1 MGVMSVKRTTTI
13 ASGDHSGG
21 GTAASRGSEGTIS
34 TISAMDEQKALG
46 GQNVGDVLNKLS
58 DANYVDPSK
67 KHRAAGN
74 AQLDKDA
81 FMKLMLAQMKY
92 QDPQNPMQSHEMA
105 AQLAQFT
112 SLEQLNNIHT
122 TLESM
127 KNAQSPSTNYQAL
140 NFIGKKIA
148 SDSSR
153 ITRTAGDTTHP
164 MSFQLLGD
172 ATKTKITIHDASG
185 ATVRTLTPGALKK
198 GPNSVVWNGMNE
210 DGVATRPGEYKM
222 SIEAETASG
231 TKVYAKTQLE
241 GRITGLNYT
250 AEGPILMVGD
260 QSVKMSEVK
269 KIEEAGPEMGA
280 TPLTS
285 GAMPPGLGA
294 AGAGPVAG
302 QVPGV
307 VPGQVPAQMNEQIA
321 AMMGAMKG
329 ASNPKE
335 ALMQSLQKA
344 SNLNGMM
351 PTATQAAPMRAGVV
365 NQATAQTQPPELA
378 MAHPRMTVKPES
390 KGAPKP
396 GMTEAEKQKAA
407 MVEKVESAMK
417 NSKSTARVEE
427 DAPKAAPKTSAS
439 VALQG
444 SATQSAE
451 NSAHG
456 SKSEIAAQDSKAN
469 SSGDNMNVPPAED
482 PLVQGNIESVPM
494 AQGLLN
500 KLAQAK

>member
-1 MGVMSVKRTTTI
+1 MGVMNVKRTTTI

-21 GTAASRGSEGTIS
+21 QTAASRGIEGTVNN
-34 TISAMDEQKALG
+34 ISATDEQKALG
-46 GQNVGDVLNKLS
+46 GQNVGDVLNKIS

-198 GPNSVVWNGMNE
+198 GPNSVVWNGMTE
-210 DGVATRPGEYKM
+210 DGVAARPGEYKM
-222 SIEAETASG
+222 AIEAETASG
-231 TKVYAKTQLE
+231 SKVYAKTQLE

-269 KIEEAGPEMGA
+269 KIEEAGPELAPAAMGA
-280 TPLTS
+280 SPLRS
-285 GAMPPGLGA
+285 GAAAPGSGLMPPDMA
-294 AGAGPVAG
+294 A
-302 QVPGV
+302 
-307 VPGQVPAQMNEQIA
+307 I
-321 AMMGAMKG
+321 MGAMNG

-351 PTATQAAPMRAGVV
+351 PTAGQAAPIRAAGAAQVKA
-365 NQATAQTQPPELA
+365 NTQAEPAELA
-378 MAHPRMTVKPES
+378 MARPRMSVKPES
-390 KGAPKP
+390 KGAPKTP
-396 GMTEAEKQKAA
+396 ISEKDAMKAA
-407 MVEKVESAMK
+407 LIEKAESAQRSS
-417 NSKSTARVEE
+417 NQKSRIEE
-427 DAPKAAPKTSAS
+427 DAPNTS
-439 VALQG
+439 VAK
-444 SATQSAE
+444 SSVAA
-451 NSAHG
+451 NSAYG
-456 SKSEIAAQDSKAN
+456 SKSEIAHQDSKA
-469 SSGDNMNVPPAED
+469 SASGETMNVPPAED
-482 PLVQGNIESVPM
+482 DSAPQGNLESVPM

-500 KLAQAK
+500 KIAQAK